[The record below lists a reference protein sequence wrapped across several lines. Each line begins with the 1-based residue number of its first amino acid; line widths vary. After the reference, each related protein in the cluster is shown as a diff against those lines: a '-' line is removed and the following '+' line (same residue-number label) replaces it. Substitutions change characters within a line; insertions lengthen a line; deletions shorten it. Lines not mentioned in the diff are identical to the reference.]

1 MKIGRSSEILGFLRF
16 WRVFVRKQGGW
27 VPLFFYP
34 KRKYLP
40 KSFPPLALKNSKKND
55 EKMEDNVHFLMFR
68 PNFIRDKGVRQILVR
83 TEDNRKK
90 LNFYC
95 FGFIRKP
102 VR

>member
-1 MKIGRSSEILGFLRF
+1 MEIGRSSEILGFLRF

-27 VPLFFYP
+27 VPLVFYP

-68 PNFIRDKGVRQILVR
+68 PNFIRDEGVRR
-83 TEDNRKK
+83 TNIGKNGR
-90 LNFYC
+90 
-95 FGFIRKP
+95 
-102 VR
+102 